1 MGVGTIGNKSVH
13 LFNGYDFTAFLNQFS
28 VPMKGKAAKATTFG
42 KTAQVYLPGAPQ
54 SAEFSNGGFF
64 SGTAGEAN
72 AVLRAALRGI
82 VIYTLCPT
90 GNVDGSVSYGF
101 KAVDTKHSKSSDL
114 TNAVPIGVGGVSK
127 VGGERCITLH
137 ALAAQS
143 TDDQGDGI
151 DNTVE
156 TTAGGAGYLQM
167 TAVSGAC
174 AITIEH
180 SDDDA
185 ATDPYTAIVT
195 FDSMSAIGA
204 QRVAVPKGT
213 TIKQWVRAAWNV
225 GTSATFYVGLCRFP
239 V

>member
-13 LFNGYDFTAFLNQFS
+13 LFNGYDFTAFLNNFS
-28 VPMKGKAAKATTFG
+28 LPMKGKAAKGTTFG
-42 KTAQVYLPGAPQ
+42 KTAQVYFDGAPQ
-54 SAEFSNGGFF
+54 GADFTNSGFF
-64 SGTAGEAN
+64 SGSAGEAN

-82 VIYTLCPT
+82 VIYALCPT
-90 GNVDGSVSYGF
+90 GNVDGSVSYGI

-114 TNAVPIGVGGVSK
+114 TNVVPIGIGGTSK

-137 ALAAQS
+137 ALAAQT
-143 TDDQGDGI
+143 TDDQGTSI
-151 DNTVE
+151 DNGAE

-174 AITIEH
+174 VITLEH

-195 FDSMSAIGA
+195 FDSMSTIGA
-204 QRVAVPKGT
+204 QRVAVAKGT

-225 GTSATFYVGLCRFP
+225 GTSATFYAGLCRFP
-239 V
+239 A